1 VANSGTDSI
10 GIFLGYGNATFAYQI
25 IYSTGLGSHPYSVAV
40 EYFNDDTL
48 VDIVVANYGTNS
60 VGVFLA
66 HGNGTFASPILTSLG
81 SSHPLSIA
89 VEDFNKDNH
98 LDIAVANYG
107 TLTVAILL
115 GFNNGSFR
123 INAIYDMGY
132 DSIPYSLVIAD
143 FNYMTIISILVLLI
157 MVRAN

>member
-25 IYSTGLGSHPYSVAV
+25 IYSTRLGSHPYSVAV

-60 VGVFLA
+60 VDVFLA
-66 HGNGTFASPILTSLG
+66 HGNGTFANPILISLG

-89 VEDFNKDNH
+89 VEDFNKDGQ
-98 LDIAVANYG
+98 LDIAVANSWSNNIN
-107 TLTVAILL
+107 VFL
-115 GFNNGSFR
+115 GFGNGTFDGLCIFSYFTSR
-123 INAIYDMGY
+123 WR
-132 DSIPYSLVIAD
+132 
-143 FNYMTIISILVLLI
+143 F
-157 MVRAN
+157 